1 MANPAWKPGV
11 SGNPSGKSRMKLL
24 SDDLRRML
32 TQSPT
37 RVRAIT
43 EKLVTMAEE
52 GDLTAIQMVF
62 DRLEGKPHQSIEID
76 QTFTNLTREQRFS
89 RLLELQAKL
98 VSDAKVP
105 AAVPVPVK
113 HLDLD
118 KANGSGNV
126 N

>member
-11 SGNPSGKSRMKLL
+11 SGNPSGKSRLKLL

-32 TQSPT
+32 TQDPVRIR
-37 RVRAIT
+37 RVT

-52 GDLTAIQMVF
+52 GDLTAIQMIF

-76 QTFTNLTREQRFS
+76 QTFTNLTREEKFQRV
-89 RLLELQAKL
+89 LELQAK
-98 VSDAKVP
+98 VIPEPPSDKT
-105 AAVPVPVK
+105 VPVK
-113 HLDLD
+113 HLER
-118 KANGSGNV
+118 ANGSGSV